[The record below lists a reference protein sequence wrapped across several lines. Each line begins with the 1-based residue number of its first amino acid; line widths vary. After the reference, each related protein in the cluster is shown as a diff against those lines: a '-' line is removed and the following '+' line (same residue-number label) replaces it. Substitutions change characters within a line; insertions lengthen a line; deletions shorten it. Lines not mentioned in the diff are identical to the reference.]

1 MWVLNKLIQVKF
13 LEENLAHSK
22 YSVTE
27 GYLTKEFDLGV
38 GVEVLPEEVRQEFEA
53 WGVAPISKVIVD

>member
-1 MWVLNKLIQVKF
+1 
-13 LEENLAHSK
+13 LAQSK

-27 GYLTKEFDLGV
+27 GYLTKEFDLDV

-53 WGVAPISKVIVD
+53 

>member
-27 GYLTKEFDLGV
+27 GYLTTLDV

>member
-1 MWVLNKLIQVKF
+1 MWGLNKLIQVKF

-27 GYLTKEFDLGV
+27 GYLTKEFDLDV
-38 GVEVLPEEVRQEFEA
+38 GVEVLPEKVRQEFEA
-53 WGVAPISKVIVD
+53 